1 MIFVDHANVFH
12 NIKDIDGRIDYIKLK
27 EILTGDGHLVAAFM
41 FMGLPKKITKS
52 LRKFINYLK
61 KGGYIIMPIPVEETP
76 EGIKRQKGIDIF
88 MYQQSTELADIDSYD
103 KAVLVSG
110 DGDFVLIIK
119 KLKEL
124 DKKIEVWSF
133 KKSFSRKLRR
143 EAGLGSFQYID
154 TILDEIEFQER
165 T

>member
-1 MIFVDHANVFH
+1 
-12 NIKDIDGRIDYIKLK
+12 
-27 EILTGDGHLVAAFM
+27 
-41 FMGLPKKITKS
+41 
-52 LRKFINYLK
+52 
-61 KGGYIIMPIPVEETP
+61 
-76 EGIKRQKGIDIF
+76 

-110 DGDFVLIIK
+110 DGDFVLILK

-133 KKSFSRKLRR
+133 KKSFSRELRR
-143 EAGLGSFQYID
+143 EAGLGNFRYID